1 MPSLF
6 ELNKQAITTLLPLK
20 PRMICDIK
28 KIENYETKLCEKGGN
43 R

>member
-1 MPSLF
+1 MINIPT
-6 ELNKQAITTLLPLK
+6 ITTLLPLK